1 VASDNC
7 TVLKAQRYS
16 NFVAKLTLMIE
27 DRLFRDAGLIA
38 LKQGTSL
45 EELVREYLENLVA
58 AKSLRDESKKW
69 LLNTRFDYKAG
80 DFDRD
85 SSYQRWGT

>member
-1 VASDNC
+1 ME
-7 TVLKAQRYS
+7 QRYS

-45 EELVREYLENLVA
+45 GELVREYLENLVA
-58 AKSLRDESKKW
+58 ENSRRDEAKQW
-69 LLNTRFDYKAG
+69 LLKTRFDYKAG

-85 SSYQRWGT
+85 SSYQR

>member
-7 TVLKAQRYS
+7 TVLKEQRYS
-16 NFVAKLTLMIE
+16 NFVVKLTLMIE

-58 AKSLRDESKKW
+58 AQDTLRLQGGRFRPRLVVSTVGD
-69 LLNTRFDYKAG
+69 LTVLNPFVV
-80 DFDRD
+80 
-85 SSYQRWGT
+85 